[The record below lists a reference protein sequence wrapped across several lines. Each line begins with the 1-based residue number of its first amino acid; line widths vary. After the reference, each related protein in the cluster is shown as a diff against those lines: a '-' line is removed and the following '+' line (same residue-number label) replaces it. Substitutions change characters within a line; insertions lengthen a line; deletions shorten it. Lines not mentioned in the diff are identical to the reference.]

1 MTRRTI
7 VGLQEEAA
15 KDAGARRRSAGE
27 QSREVLLDA
36 AESICATGGFEAL
49 SIRAV
54 SEAAGMNVAA
64 VHYHFGS
71 KQSLF
76 EAMFQRRIVP
86 INEERMRLLR
96 SLSDESGQAPT
107 VPDIVRAFITPPLLP
122 MGGDVASRNATL
134 VVMQFLGRTFMAP
147 GEQHFL
153 EEYYEPVRSR
163 FVMALADCLPE
174 LSLEEVV
181 WRFNMMVG
189 TMIYAMGGPE
199 RMTRLPSVYA
209 SARIPLPSMPQGIEM
224 LVGFLAAG
232 FHAPPAM
239 AAQAGRQARGVH

>member
-1 MTRRTI
+1 MTKQMS
-7 VGLQEEAA
+7 VGTGGGPPNG
-15 KDAGARRRSAGE
+15 AGKRRSAGE
-27 QSREVLLDA
+27 LSRDVLLDA

-96 SLSDESGQAPT
+96 SSSAESGRPPT
-107 VPDIVRAFITPPLLP
+107 IPDIVRAFIAPPLLP
-122 MGGDVASRNATL
+122 IGGDDGSRNATL
-134 VVMQFLGRTFMAP
+134 VVMQFLGRTFIAP

-163 FVMALADCLPE
+163 FIMALADCLPALPLDE
-174 LSLEEVV
+174 LV
-181 WRFNMMVG
+181 WRYNMMVG

-209 SARIPLPSMPQGIEM
+209 ATKVKMPSMPEGIEM
-224 LVGFLAAG
+224 LIGFLTAG
-232 FHAPPAM
+232 FQAPPAM
-239 AAQAGRQARGVH
+239 AGSARDEARAVR